1 MSGRAA
7 SPPVDGNR
15 SALAPWLFLAATDVV
30 TVSTLAR
37 CFSGPGEL
45 AVVVPTCAAC
55 HLLAGGGRRLL
66 RRSGTAPKR
75 LLPLVGALG
84 WLLALG
90 VAFLLPLAVVDGS
103 TFSGLLPLGPTWHVV
118 NGQLQGAWTIFSDRI
133 APVVEAPGLVLAAS
147 WAAGAVALAAEVL
160 YADAGLPAVLSLVPA
175 FDVIVFVGTLG
186 TSTGR
191 AAELALVAA
200 SALAFLLTSQRD
212 RRARR
217 MVVMAR
223 SAADDHAPGQPRGNG
238 GAASLP
244 ELGWA
249 LPALALVAAVAAGV
263 GGPLLPGATSAPL
276 IAWHGLKAGRH
287 GVGGTGVGTNAKP
300 NHVFVSDLV
309 QVAEQEIDNS
319 NGLLFTVHSAVR
331 TREVLLTLDR
341 FNGNAWS
348 RGTGQ
353 STAVPQ
359 FSTSLQSIE
368 RHPPA
373 PLPLVGGGK
382 VVEQVVD
389 ISTLGGRFLPSPGVT
404 SAVDGLSEVSELG
417 HGGPLVS
424 PQELTAHLSYGLK
437 AVLPPSSPS
446 TLRSAFP
453 FGSAPPPVDLSLPG
467 PVPARIVHLARSI
480 AAGTGGNPYLTALRL
495 QDYFLSGHGFVYHLP
510 SVTPTGAIA
519 DTSQSYKALESF
531 LFGSRTGYC
540 QQFATAFAVLG
551 RIDGLATRV
560 AVGFLPGKEVA
571 PDTYTVTGA
580 EVHAWP
586 EVFMSPFGWVG
597 FEPTP
602 GTPLASG
609 KGTKGPG
616 TTTPGGGST
625 VPTSSLAIKSNF
637 GRIRPG
643 GAKAG
648 TPPTKHHPAAQP
660 AARQVGSSDAA
671 DVALGLVGLGVVWAG
686 GVPTWRLRRR
696 RRDRREARRAI
707 GEAWASAGWLLA
719 IAGAHRRRAE
729 THLEFADRVRR
740 LGILTPDACDALG
753 RLATRM
759 DRLWYAPVEAGGA
772 SAVEA
777 AAAWADAATIRRAAK
792 RRIAWWQRL
801 ALVVDPRDLLRTS

>member
-1 MSGRAA
+1 MSRPAT

-45 AVVVPTCAAC
+45 AIAVPTCAAC

-66 RRSGTAPKR
+66 RRAGTGPTQ
-75 LLPLVGALG
+75 LLPVVVGLG
-84 WLLALG
+84 WLLAVG

-103 TFSGLLPLGPTWHVV
+103 SFSGVLPLAPTWHVV

-133 APVVEAPGLVLAAS
+133 APVVEAPGLVLVAS

-160 YADAGLPAVLSLVPA
+160 YADAGLPAALSLVPA

-200 SALAFLLTSQRD
+200 LALAFLLTSQRD
-212 RRARR
+212 RRAQRT
-217 MVVMAR
+217 VVMAR
-223 SAADDHAPGQPRGNG
+223 SAADEHPQGEPRRKGG

-244 ELGWA
+244 EFGWA

-263 GGPLLPGATSAPL
+263 VGPLLPGATSAPL

-287 GVGGTGVGTNAKP
+287 GAGGTGVGTNAKP

-309 QVAEQEIDNS
+309 QVAEQEINNS
-319 NGLLFTVHSAVR
+319 NALLFTVHSAVR

-348 RGTGQ
+348 RGTGP

-359 FSTSLQSIE
+359 FSTSLQSLE

-373 PLPLVGGGK
+373 PLPLQGGGK

-389 ISTLGGRFLPSPGVT
+389 ISTLGGRWLPSPGVA
-404 SAVDGLSEVSELG
+404 SAVDGLSEVSVLG

-424 PQELTAHLSYGLK
+424 PQDLTAHLTYALK
-437 AVLPPSSPS
+437 AVLPPSSAT
-446 TLRSAFP
+446 TLKSAFP

-467 PVPARIVHLARSI
+467 PVPASLVHLARSI
-480 AAGTGGNPYLTALRL
+480 ASGTGGNPYLTALHL
-495 QDYFLSGHGFVYHLP
+495 QDYFLSGHGFVYRLP

-519 DTSQSYKALESF
+519 DTSQSYRALESF

-560 AVGFLPGKEVA
+560 AVGFLPGKEVG
-571 PDTYTVTGA
+571 PNTYTVTGS

-602 GTPLASG
+602 GTPPASG
-609 KGTKGPG
+609 NGSATASTLPGSGTA
-616 TTTPGGGST
+616 
-625 VPTSSLAIKSNF
+625 VPVSSLAIKANF
-637 GRIRPG
+637 AKIRPG

-648 TPPTKHHPAAQP
+648 TTTPRAHHAVPP

-671 DVALGLVGLGVVWAG
+671 DVALGLVGLGVVWVG

-707 GEAWASAGWLLA
+707 GEAWASAGWMLA
-719 IAGAHRRRAE
+719 AAGAHRRRAE
-729 THLEFADRVRR
+729 THLEFTDRVRR
-740 LGILTPDACDALG
+740 LGILTPAACDALT
-753 RLATRM
+753 RLASRM
-759 DRLWYAPVEAGGA
+759 DRLWYAPPGAGAA
-772 SAVEA
+772 SPGEA
-777 AAAWADAATIRRAAK
+777 AAAWAEAATIRRAAR

-801 ALVVDPRDLLRTS
+801 ALVVDPRDLLRTA